1 MNHPI
6 TFSLALIAAIANA
19 ADEADRMGNLPDA
32 PEFVTAMYSGFLK
45 VTDTK
50 RLHYVFAESETDPVN
65 DPVVIWFNGG
75 PGCSS
80 MLAFMQENGPIA
92 IDDGEDYIKTNP
104 YPWNKRA
111 NMLWL
116 ESPAG
121 VGWSVGETAEDLKHN
136 DMTQSEDA
144 LQALKSWY
152 EKFPE
157 YLPNK
162 LFVSGESYAGI
173 YVPFLTW

>member
-1 MNHPI
+1 MFR
-6 TFSLALIAAIANA
+6 TFATALISATVFAAS
-19 ADEADRMGNLPDA
+19 EADRMNNLPDA
-32 PEFVTAMYSGFLK
+32 PAFTTNMYSGYLP

-50 RLHYVFAESETDPVN
+50 SLHYVFAESENDPST

-80 MLAFMQENGPIA
+80 MLAFMQENGPLA

-104 YPWNKRA
+104 FPWNTKA
-111 NMLWL
+111 NMLWI

-121 VGWSVGETAEDLKHN
+121 VGYSLAGTEEDLNQN

-144 LQALKSWY
+144 LAALKQWFG
-152 EKFPE
+152 KFPE

-162 LFVSGESYAGI
+162 LFVSGESYGGI
-173 YVPFLTW
+173 YVPYLTW

>member
-1 MNHPI
+1 MKSAFTI
-6 TFSLALIAAIANA
+6 ALIAAYAIAA
-19 ADEADRMGNLPDA
+19 PLEDKMGNLPDA
-32 PEFVTAMYSGFLK
+32 PAFTSNMYSGYLN

-50 RLHYVFAESETDPVN
+50 ALHYVFAESENDPAT

-104 YPWNKRA
+104 YPWHARA

-121 VGWSVGETAEDLKHN
+121 VGWSVGKTDEDLSHN

-144 LQALKSWY
+144 LAALKSWY
-152 EKFPE
+152 AKFPE
-157 YLPNK
+157 FLPNK

-173 YVPFLTW
+173 YVPYLTW